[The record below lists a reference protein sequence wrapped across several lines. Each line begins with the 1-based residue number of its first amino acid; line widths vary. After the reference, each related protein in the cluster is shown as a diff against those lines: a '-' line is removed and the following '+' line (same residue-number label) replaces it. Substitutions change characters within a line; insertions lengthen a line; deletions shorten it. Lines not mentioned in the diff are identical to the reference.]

1 MIFLISS
8 RVASPQRDERGDLDP
23 LHHFT
28 MPDVVA
34 RWDLLLTLFQRNPR
48 HERLKI
54 IQKPHAESDG
64 LLPVPPE
71 SSRRINPALDGCGSA
86 LTNASRERGDPT
98 PFLSSFALLELV
110 RGLPVAQDLLDH
122 CLILFVLP
130 W

>member
-8 RVASPQRDERGDLDP
+8 RVASPQRDKRGDLVQVQCC
-23 LHHFT
+23 T
-28 MPDVVA
+28 MPDVVGC
-34 RWDLLLTLFQRNPR
+34 WDLLVTLFQRNPR

-54 IQKPHAESDG
+54 IQTPHAESVG
-64 LLPVPPE
+64 LLPVPQE
-71 SSRRINPALDGCGSA
+71 SSWRTIPALVACGSA

-110 RGLPVAQDLLDH
+110 RGLPVAQDLPDH
-122 CLILFVLP
+122 CLILSFRP